1 MKAVMEIQFT
11 FIFVLIAGAV
21 ILAFFFAV
29 VQGQKD
35 VSETKLSGEIL
46 TRLDSILK
54 GASVNTGTLTSI
66 EGLPN
71 TEIEFSCKTNEEPYY
86 QIKDIKRPLPT
97 EVVFAP
103 ETLKV
108 KPGTPLM
115 IWSLEWEYPFRTT
128 YLTYITGVYTKYYF
142 MGNTPFLSNLY
153 NDENKWSF
161 PNNVTKE
168 LIFNVDKIKDENYER
183 IILVTST
190 AQIVS
195 DSDIIQVI
203 ISGNDNT
210 GTITINGDTTDY
222 YGREMLLGAIFTAD
236 IESFNCNQDK
246 AFKRMQKVVEV
257 LENKTAELERLA
269 RTDEIPNRCEIYYT
283 NAKSKLTL
291 VDTLASLY
299 SYFYN
304 DGLSLAMINDD
315 LEKASC
321 PTIY

>member
-1 MKAVMEIQFT
+1 
-11 FIFVLIAGAV
+11 
-21 ILAFFFAV
+21 
-29 VQGQKD
+29 
-35 VSETKLSGEIL
+35 
-46 TRLDSILK
+46 
-54 GASVNTGTLTSI
+54 
-66 EGLPN
+66 
-71 TEIEFSCKTNEEPYY
+71 TNEEPYY

-236 IESFNCNQDK
+236 IGSFNCNQDK

-291 VDTLASLY
+291 VDTLA
-299 SYFYN
+299 
-304 DGLSLAMINDD
+304 
-315 LEKASC
+315 
-321 PTIY
+321 

>member
-29 VQGQKD
+29 VQGQKGTSD
-35 VSETKLSGEIL
+35 IKLSGEIL

-54 GASVNTGTLTSI
+54 GASVNVGTLTSI

-71 TEIEFSCKTNEEPYY
+71 TKLIFSCKIDEEPYY
-86 QIKDIKRPLPT
+86 QIKKIKKSLPT

-103 ETLKV
+103 ETVKV

-128 YLTYITGVYTKYYF
+128 YVTYITGVYTKYYF
-142 MGNTPFLSNLY
+142 MDTPFLKSLY

-161 PNNVTKE
+161 PNNVIKE
-168 LIFNVDKIKDENYER
+168 LISAVDEIKDENYER
-183 IILVTST
+183 IILVTNS
-190 AQIVS
+190 ADS
-195 DSDIIQVI
+195 ELDSDIIQVV

-210 GTITINGDTTDY
+210 GTITINGDNTVY

-246 AFKRMQKVVEV
+246 AFKRMQKVAEV
-257 LENKTAELERLA
+257 LENKTAELA
-269 RTDEIPNRCEIYYT
+269 ISGVPSRCRIYYI
-283 NAKSKLTL
+283 NAETMFSGIT
-291 VDTLASLY
+291 SLENAQAN
-299 SYFYN
+299 FYN
-304 DGLSLAMINDD
+304 INDLSLATINND